1 MGVGIPATSSASE
14 TTAVLVGSVFRSLAH
29 ALGKLGLADVA
40 LDELLDLMEPA
51 LLLFADER
59 HGTARGR
66 RAGRTADTVDVIL
79 GIVRHVV
86 VEHQAD
92 VLDVDAP
99 GDDVR
104 GDEYLD
110 LVVLEIEHHLLTLGL
125 LQVGVHGRHVEF
137 HPFERMGQLLD
148 LELRRREDDRFRIG
162 RLGEQFANDAQL
174 LILVANVGR
183 LVDGLV
189 GLRNGDVD
197 LRGIA
202 QDGLGQLADL
212 RGQRGREH
220 DRLPL
225 PGHVRDD
232 LHDVLRETH
241 VQHAVSLVEN
251 EVFDVRK
258 VHAAVLQMGD
268 HAARSGDHHVGTA
281 QHAFLLDVPALA
293 VAAAVDDRRR
303 DRGIVG
309 KTLELLVDLLRQLAR
324 GHDDQRFHHIVGI
337 PFQQQFVQQRQ
348 RIGRSLSRSG
358 LGAAD
363 NVAAIQNHRNRMLLH
378 GSHLV
383 EVHIFETVENF
394 IFQIEFIETHKTE
407 IFNS

>member
-1 MGVGIPATSSASE
+1 
-14 TTAVLVGSVFRSLAH
+14 
-29 ALGKLGLADVA
+29 
-40 LDELLDLMEPA
+40 MEPA